1 MSDEKENSSPDS
13 EPEETAPDRDVDELL
28 GDMLEKARDKD
39 LPNKSQ
45 DIKKGK

>member
-1 MSDEKENSSPDS
+1 MSDEAENSSPDS
-13 EPEETAPDRDVDELL
+13 EPEEIVPDRDVDELL
-28 GDMLEKARDKD
+28 GDMIEKAEDKN